1 MPFPHSKLQGE
12 YAESC
17 FVVECLRRGFAV
29 AKPYGDSTLYD
40 LLVDSAGRISRVQ
53 VKSVSVC
60 SPDGAYHVAVM
71 RSVSSS
77 KKAYRRDDFD
87 LLAAYLIPRD
97 LWYIIPIAAVAGI
110 KTIALHPGRTVR
122 RLERYRNA
130 WKLLKKCTAN
140 SKK

>member
-1 MPFPHSKLQGE
+1 MSFPHSKLQGE
-12 YAESC
+12 FAESC

-29 AKPYGDSTLYD
+29 AKPFGDSTRYD
-40 LLVDSAGRISRVQ
+40 LLVDSAGRISRIQ

-60 SPDGAYHVAVM
+60 SPDGAYHLAVM

-77 KKAYRRDDFD
+77 KKAYHHNDFD

-110 KTIALHPGRTVR
+110 KTIALHPGRSSR
-122 RLERYRNA
+122 RLERYREA
-130 WKLLKKCTAN
+130 WKLLKLCQSAQTK
-140 SKK
+140 

>member
-1 MPFPHSKLQGE
+1 MFAHSKLQGE

-40 LLVDSAGRISRVQ
+40 LLVDSGVRAHSYAGRISRVQ

-60 SPDGAYHVAVM
+60 SPDGAFHLAVM

-77 KKAYRRDDFD
+77 KKAYRACDFD
-87 LLAAYLIPRD
+87 LLAAYLIPCD
-97 LWYIIPIAAVAGI
+97 LWYIIPISAVAGI
-110 KTIALHPGRTVR
+110 KTIALHPGRAVR

-130 WKLLKKCTAN
+130 WKLLRR
-140 SKK
+140 